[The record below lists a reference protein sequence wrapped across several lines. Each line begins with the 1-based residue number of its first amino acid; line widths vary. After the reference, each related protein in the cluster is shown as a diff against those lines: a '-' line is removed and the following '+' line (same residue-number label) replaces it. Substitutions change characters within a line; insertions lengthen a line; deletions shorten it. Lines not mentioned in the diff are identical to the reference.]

1 MNPIKSLVVAVV
13 LAGSAISLVHPASA
27 QQASMP
33 KIDPAIVEA
42 YVAGTWKGTS
52 EAWRARVVQ
61 DETQKVCTGTG
72 NEPQGNLFDQIRDKE
87 KATVVFPADGVVIGD
102 WKRGAQV
109 AQRGTGGQFTDN
121 DQTVRGGN
129 CYACH
134 QMSKAELSYGTLGP
148 PLTGYGKDR
157 KFDAAEARNAYAKV
171 FNAMSVLPCSQMPR
185 FGFHKFLTEQQIK
198 DVVAYLFDPDSPVN
212 K

>member
-1 MNPIKSLVVAVV
+1 MNLIK
-13 LAGSAISLVHPASA
+13 LALIATFATLSVGIAHA
-27 QQASMP
+27 QTAP
-33 KIDPAIVEA
+33 KTDPAIIEA
-42 YVAGTWKGTS
+42 YVAGTWKNTNA
-52 EAWRARVVQ
+52 AWRARVVQ
-61 DETQKVCTGTG
+61 DDTQKICTASN
-72 NEPQGNLFDQIRDKE
+72 NEPSGATFDQIRDRE
-87 KATVVFPADGVVIGD
+87 KASVVFPADGKVLGD

-134 QMSKAELSYGTLGP
+134 QMSKAEVSFGTLGP
-148 PLTGYGKDR
+148 PLTAYGKDR
-157 KFDAAEARNAYAKV
+157 KFDPEEAKNAYAKV

-185 FGFHKFLTEQQIK
+185 FGFHKFLSEEQIK
-198 DVVAYLFDPDSPVN
+198 DVVAYLFDPESPVN